1 VIKNISAKHE
11 IFLRNLILLSELRKK
26 IISYVIKV
34 TCFIIKVFSKVCFFS
49 PSSKCITTM
58 KAWTSNGHY
67 HLSHLHC
74 CCRGHGVPRPSS
86 VENWDHA
93 VEVVV
98 GDVVVVVE
106 ADCTNDVH
114 LQQSVVSV
122 VLRPADV
129 DDWKSDA
136 TYLAVMEEE
145 GSCKQ
150 KKR

>member
-1 VIKNISAKHE
+1 
-11 IFLRNLILLSELRKK
+11 
-26 IISYVIKV
+26 
-34 TCFIIKVFSKVCFFS
+34 
-49 PSSKCITTM
+49 M
-58 KAWTSNGHY
+58 
-67 HLSHLHC
+67 
-74 CCRGHGVPRPSS
+74 PRPSS

-129 DDWKSDA
+129 DD
-136 TYLAVMEEE
+136 
-145 GSCKQ
+145 
-150 KKR
+150 